1 MGAFSCFCLVTGGD
15 MIRLLLAI
23 GDSKMDNQQQ
33 PQPQQNAPI
42 ETADTGDSLIV
53 TPQSQTVAKK
63 QAEIARLKQLE
74 NKAQTA
80 IKVVIGGAVL
90 SYASKNS
97 NFARTLVEIL
107 DKSVTRDA
115 DLKRINA
122 TLDNLRKKA
131 GLPLKQPQATQN
143 NAQPQPIQQN

>member
-1 MGAFSCFCLVTGGD
+1 
-15 MIRLLLAI
+15 
-23 GDSKMDNQQQ
+23 MDNQLSTR
-33 PQPQQNAPI
+33 NLENEI
-42 ETADTGDSLIV
+42 DTSDSLIV

-63 QAEIARLKQLE
+63 MAEIARLKQLE

-90 SYASKNS
+90 SYASRNS
-97 NFARTLVEIL
+97 NFAKTLVEIL
-107 DKSVTRDA
+107 DKSVTRDN

-131 GLPLKQPQATQN
+131 GLLSKQELRNYSGGQESQLNNILPQQN
-143 NAQPQPIQQN
+143 N

>member
-1 MGAFSCFCLVTGGD
+1 
-15 MIRLLLAI
+15 
-23 GDSKMDNQQQ
+23 MDNQLST
-33 PQPQQNAPI
+33 PNLESEIA
-42 ETADTGDSLIV
+42 TSDSLIV

-63 QAEIARLKQLE
+63 MAEIARLKQLE

-90 SYASKNS
+90 SYASRNS
-97 NFARTLVEIL
+97 NFAKTLVEIL
-107 DKSVTRDA
+107 DKTVTRDN

-131 GLPLKQPQATQN
+131 GLSSQSTQTTN
-143 NAQPQPIQQN
+143 EAQPQSIQPNYHQG

>member
-1 MGAFSCFCLVTGGD
+1 
-15 MIRLLLAI
+15 
-23 GDSKMDNQQQ
+23 MDNQQQ
-33 PQPQQNAPI
+33 PQPQQNVPI
-42 ETADTGDSLIV
+42 DTIDTTDSLIV

-90 SYASKNS
+90 SYASKNL

-107 DKSVTRDA
+107 DKTVTRDN

-131 GLPLKQPQATQN
+131 GLPLKQAQTMQN
-143 NAQPQPIQQN
+143 IAQSKPMQQQN

>member
-1 MGAFSCFCLVTGGD
+1 
-15 MIRLLLAI
+15 
-23 GDSKMDNQQQ
+23 MDNQLSM
-33 PQPQQNAPI
+33 PNLENEIA
-42 ETADTGDSLIV
+42 TSDSLIV

-63 QAEIARLKQLE
+63 MAEIARLKQLE

-90 SYASKNS
+90 SYASRNS
-97 NFARTLVEIL
+97 NFAKTLVEIL
-107 DKSVTRDA
+107 DKTVTRDN

-131 GLPLKQPQATQN
+131 ELSSQSTQTTN
-143 NAQPQPIQQN
+143 EAQPQPIQPNYHQG

>member
-1 MGAFSCFCLVTGGD
+1 
-15 MIRLLLAI
+15 
-23 GDSKMDNQQQ
+23 MDNQFNT
-33 PQPQQNAPI
+33 QNSENEI
-42 ETADTGDSLIV
+42 DTSDSLIV

-63 QAEIARLKQLE
+63 MAEIARLKQLE

-90 SYASKNS
+90 SYASRNS
-97 NFARTLVEIL
+97 NFAKTLVEVL
-107 DKSVTRDA
+107 DKTVTRDN

-131 GLPLKQPQATQN
+131 GLLSKQELKNYSGGQESQLNNILPQQN
-143 NAQPQPIQQN
+143 N

>member
-1 MGAFSCFCLVTGGD
+1 
-15 MIRLLLAI
+15 
-23 GDSKMDNQQQ
+23 MDDQLST
-33 PQPQQNAPI
+33 QNLENEI
-42 ETADTGDSLIV
+42 DTSDSLIV

-63 QAEIARLKQLE
+63 MAEIARLKQLE

-90 SYASKNS
+90 SYASRNS
-97 NFARTLVEIL
+97 NFAKTLVEIL
-107 DKSVTRDA
+107 DKSVTRDN

-131 GLPLKQPQATQN
+131 GLTLK
-143 NAQPQPIQQN
+143 

>member
-1 MGAFSCFCLVTGGD
+1 
-15 MIRLLLAI
+15 
-23 GDSKMDNQQQ
+23 MDNQQQ
-33 PQPQQNAPI
+33 PQPQQNVSI
-42 ETADTGDSLIV
+42 DTTDTSDSLIV

>member
-1 MGAFSCFCLVTGGD
+1 
-15 MIRLLLAI
+15 
-23 GDSKMDNQQQ
+23 MDNQLST
-33 PQPQQNAPI
+33 PNLESEIA
-42 ETADTGDSLIV
+42 TSDSLIV

-63 QAEIARLKQLE
+63 MAEIARLKQLE

-90 SYASKNS
+90 SYASRNS
-97 NFARTLVEIL
+97 NFAKTLVEIL
-107 DKSVTRDA
+107 DKTVTRDN

-131 GLPLKQPQATQN
+131 ELSSQSTQTTN
-143 NAQPQPIQQN
+143 EAQPQPIQPNYHQG

>member
-1 MGAFSCFCLVTGGD
+1 
-15 MIRLLLAI
+15 
-23 GDSKMDNQQQ
+23 MDNQLST
-33 PQPQQNAPI
+33 PNLESEIA
-42 ETADTGDSLIV
+42 TSDSLIV

-63 QAEIARLKQLE
+63 MAEIARLKQLE

-90 SYASKNS
+90 SYASRNS
-97 NFARTLVEIL
+97 NFAKTLVEIL
-107 DKSVTRDA
+107 DKTVTRDN

-131 GLPLKQPQATQN
+131 GLSSQSTQTTN
-143 NAQPQPIQQN
+143 EAQPQPIQPNYHQG

>member
-1 MGAFSCFCLVTGGD
+1 
-15 MIRLLLAI
+15 
-23 GDSKMDNQQQ
+23 MDNQFNTQHLE
-33 PQPQQNAPI
+33 NEI
-42 ETADTGDSLIV
+42 DTSDSLIV

-63 QAEIARLKQLE
+63 MAEIARLKQLE

-90 SYASKNS
+90 SYASRNS
-97 NFARTLVEIL
+97 NFAKTLVEIL
-107 DKSVTRDA
+107 DKTVTRDN

-131 GLPLKQPQATQN
+131 GLSSQSTQTTN
-143 NAQPQPIQQN
+143 EAQPQPIQPNYHQG

>member
-1 MGAFSCFCLVTGGD
+1 
-15 MIRLLLAI
+15 
-23 GDSKMDNQQQ
+23 MDNQLSTR
-33 PQPQQNAPI
+33 NLENEI
-42 ETADTGDSLIV
+42 DTSDSLIV

-63 QAEIARLKQLE
+63 MAEIARLKQLE

-90 SYASKNS
+90 SYASRNS
-97 NFARTLVEIL
+97 NFAKTLVEIL
-107 DKSVTRDA
+107 DKSVTRDN

-131 GLPLKQPQATQN
+131 GLLSKQELKNYSGGQESQLNILPQQN
-143 NAQPQPIQQN
+143 N

>member
-1 MGAFSCFCLVTGGD
+1 
-15 MIRLLLAI
+15 
-23 GDSKMDNQQQ
+23 MDNQVKT
-33 PQPQQNAPI
+33 QNLENEI
-42 ETADTGDSLIV
+42 DTSDSLIV

-63 QAEIARLKQLE
+63 MAEIARLKQLE

-90 SYASKNS
+90 SYASRNS
-97 NFARTLVEIL
+97 NFAKTLVEIL
-107 DKSVTRDA
+107 DKTVTRDN

-131 GLPLKQPQATQN
+131 GLSLQSTQTTN
-143 NAQPQPIQQN
+143 EAQPQPIQPNYHQG

>member
-1 MGAFSCFCLVTGGD
+1 MNKS
-15 MIRLLLAI
+15 RLENEI
-23 GDSKMDNQQQ
+23 DTSDN
-33 PQPQQNAPI
+33 
-42 ETADTGDSLIV
+42 LIV

-63 QAEIARLKQLE
+63 MAEIARLKQLE

-90 SYASKNS
+90 SYASRNS
-97 NFARTLVEIL
+97 NFAKTLVEIL
-107 DKSVTRDA
+107 DKSVTRDN

-131 GLPLKQPQATQN
+131 GLSSQSTQTTN
-143 NAQPQPIQQN
+143 EAQPQPIQPNYHQGQH

>member
-1 MGAFSCFCLVTGGD
+1 
-15 MIRLLLAI
+15 
-23 GDSKMDNQQQ
+23 MDNQLST
-33 PQPQQNAPI
+33 PNLESEIA
-42 ETADTGDSLIV
+42 TSDSLIV

-63 QAEIARLKQLE
+63 MAEIARLKQLE

-90 SYASKNS
+90 SYASRNS
-97 NFARTLVEIL
+97 HFAKTLVEIL
-107 DKSVTRDA
+107 DKTVTRDN

-131 GLPLKQPQATQN
+131 GLSSQSTQTTN
-143 NAQPQPIQQN
+143 EAQPQPIQPNYHQG

>member
-1 MGAFSCFCLVTGGD
+1 
-15 MIRLLLAI
+15 
-23 GDSKMDNQQQ
+23 MDNQLSM
-33 PQPQQNAPI
+33 PNLENEIA
-42 ETADTGDSLIV
+42 TSDSLIV

-63 QAEIARLKQLE
+63 MAEIARLKQLE

-90 SYASKNS
+90 SYASRNS
-97 NFARTLVEIL
+97 NFAKALVEIL
-107 DKSVTRDA
+107 DKTVTRDN

-131 GLPLKQPQATQN
+131 GLSSQSTQTTN
-143 NAQPQPIQQN
+143 EAQPQPIQPNYHQG

>member
-1 MGAFSCFCLVTGGD
+1 
-15 MIRLLLAI
+15 
-23 GDSKMDNQQQ
+23 MDNQLST
-33 PQPQQNAPI
+33 QNLESEIA
-42 ETADTGDSLIV
+42 TSDSLIV

-63 QAEIARLKQLE
+63 MAEIARLKQLE

-90 SYASKNS
+90 SYASRNS
-97 NFARTLVEIL
+97 NFAKTLVEIL
-107 DKSVTRDA
+107 DKTVTRDN

-131 GLPLKQPQATQN
+131 GLSSQSTQTTN
-143 NAQPQPIQQN
+143 EAQPQPIQPNYHQG

>member
-1 MGAFSCFCLVTGGD
+1 
-15 MIRLLLAI
+15 
-23 GDSKMDNQQQ
+23 MDNQLST
-33 PQPQQNAPI
+33 QNLESEIA
-42 ETADTGDSLIV
+42 TSDSLIV

-63 QAEIARLKQLE
+63 MAEIARLKQLE

-90 SYASKNS
+90 SYASRNS
-97 NFARTLVEIL
+97 NFAKALVEIL
-107 DKSVTRDA
+107 DKTVTRDN

-131 GLPLKQPQATQN
+131 GLSSQSTQTTN
-143 NAQPQPIQQN
+143 EAQPQPIQPNYHQG

>member
-1 MGAFSCFCLVTGGD
+1 
-15 MIRLLLAI
+15 
-23 GDSKMDNQQQ
+23 MDNQLST
-33 PQPQQNAPI
+33 QNLESEIA
-42 ETADTGDSLIV
+42 TSDSLIL

-63 QAEIARLKQLE
+63 MAEIARLKQLE

-90 SYASKNS
+90 SYASRNS
-97 NFARTLVEIL
+97 NFAKTLVEIL
-107 DKSVTRDA
+107 DKTVTRDN

-131 GLPLKQPQATQN
+131 GLSSQSTQTTN
-143 NAQPQPIQQN
+143 EAQPQPIQPNYHQG

>member
-1 MGAFSCFCLVTGGD
+1 
-15 MIRLLLAI
+15 
-23 GDSKMDNQQQ
+23 MDNQLST
-33 PQPQQNAPI
+33 PNLENEIA
-42 ETADTGDSLIV
+42 ASDSLIV

-63 QAEIARLKQLE
+63 MAEIARLKQLE

-90 SYASKNS
+90 SYASRNS
-97 NFARTLVEIL
+97 NFAKTLVEIL
-107 DKSVTRDA
+107 DKTVTRDN

-131 GLPLKQPQATQN
+131 GLSLQSTQTTN
-143 NAQPQPIQQN
+143 EAQTQPIQPNYHQG

>member
-1 MGAFSCFCLVTGGD
+1 
-15 MIRLLLAI
+15 
-23 GDSKMDNQQQ
+23 MDNQLSTR
-33 PQPQQNAPI
+33 NLENEI
-42 ETADTGDSLIV
+42 DTSDSLIV

-63 QAEIARLKQLE
+63 MAEIARLKQLE

-90 SYASKNS
+90 SYASRNS
-97 NFARTLVEIL
+97 NFAKTLVEIL
-107 DKSVTRDA
+107 DKTVTRDN

-131 GLPLKQPQATQN
+131 GLSSQSTQTTN
-143 NAQPQPIQQN
+143 EAQPQPIQPNYHQG

>member
-1 MGAFSCFCLVTGGD
+1 
-15 MIRLLLAI
+15 
-23 GDSKMDNQQQ
+23 MDNQLST
-33 PQPQQNAPI
+33 PNLESEIA
-42 ETADTGDSLIV
+42 TSDSLIV

-63 QAEIARLKQLE
+63 MAEIARLKQLE

-90 SYASKNS
+90 SYASRNS
-97 NFARTLVEIL
+97 NFAKTLVEIL
-107 DKSVTRDA
+107 DKTVTRDN

-131 GLPLKQPQATQN
+131 GLSSQSTQTTN
-143 NAQPQPIQQN
+143 EAQPQPIQPNYHQGQH

>member
-1 MGAFSCFCLVTGGD
+1 
-15 MIRLLLAI
+15 
-23 GDSKMDNQQQ
+23 MDNQLST
-33 PQPQQNAPI
+33 PNLESEIA
-42 ETADTGDSLIV
+42 TSDSLIV

-63 QAEIARLKQLE
+63 MAEIARLKQLE

-90 SYASKNS
+90 SYASRNS
-97 NFARTLVEIL
+97 NFAKTLVEIL
-107 DKSVTRDA
+107 DKTVTRDN

-131 GLPLKQPQATQN
+131 GLSSQSTQTTN
-143 NAQPQPIQQN
+143 EAQPQPTQPIYHQG

>member
-1 MGAFSCFCLVTGGD
+1 
-15 MIRLLLAI
+15 
-23 GDSKMDNQQQ
+23 MDNQLST
-33 PQPQQNAPI
+33 PNLESEIA
-42 ETADTGDSLIV
+42 TSDSLIV

-63 QAEIARLKQLE
+63 MAEIARLKQLE

-90 SYASKNS
+90 SYASRNS
-97 NFARTLVEIL
+97 NFAKTLVEIL
-107 DKSVTRDA
+107 DKSVTRDN

-131 GLPLKQPQATQN
+131 GLLSKQELKNYSGGQESQLNNILPQQN
-143 NAQPQPIQQN
+143 N

>member
-1 MGAFSCFCLVTGGD
+1 
-15 MIRLLLAI
+15 
-23 GDSKMDNQQQ
+23 MDNQLST
-33 PQPQQNAPI
+33 QNLESEIA
-42 ETADTGDSLIV
+42 TSDSLIL

-63 QAEIARLKQLE
+63 MAEIARLKQLE

-90 SYASKNS
+90 SYASRNS
-97 NFARTLVEIL
+97 NFAKTLVEIL
-107 DKSVTRDA
+107 DKTVTRDN

-131 GLPLKQPQATQN
+131 GLSSQSTQTTTN
-143 NAQPQPIQQN
+143 EAQPQPIQPNYHQG